1 MMAGTRLTGVAAS
14 EGVAVGPAFVHVSR
28 ELEPEREKI
37 SEGEIEEELG
47 CYRSAVEAVAKELSA
62 TVEELRAGGS
72 EKEATVVPEA
82 GLHARP
88 AARFVKE
95 AKSYSSDIVVIKDGR
110 EANAKSSLRLM
121 TLGAK
126 HGERVVVRAEGEDEE
141 AAVDA
146 LVAILSEEE
155 EE

>member
-1 MMAGTRLTGVAAS
+1 MV
-14 EGVAVGPAFVHVSR
+14 
-28 ELEPEREKI
+28 
-37 SEGEIEEELG
+37 
-47 CYRSAVEAVAKELSA
+47 
-62 TVEELRAGGS
+62 
-72 EKEATVVPEA
+72 EKEAVVVPEA

-88 AARFVKE
+88 AALFVKE
-95 AKSYSSDIVVIKDGR
+95 AKSYGADIVVIKDGV

-126 HGERVVVRAEGEDEE
+126 HGDKVVIRAEGEDEE

>member
-1 MMAGTRLTGVAAS
+1 MV
-14 EGVAVGPAFVHVSR
+14 
-28 ELEPEREKI
+28 
-37 SEGEIEEELG
+37 
-47 CYRSAVEAVAKELSA
+47 
-62 TVEELRAGGS
+62 
-72 EKEATVVPEA
+72 EKEAVIVPEA

-95 AKSYSSDIVVIKDGR
+95 AKSYSSEITVIKDGR
-110 EANAKSSLRLM
+110 GANAKSSLKLM
-121 TLGAK
+121 TLGAR
-126 HGERVVVRAEGEDEE
+126 HGDKVLIRAEE

>member
-1 MMAGTRLTGVAAS
+1 MV
-14 EGVAVGPAFVHVSR
+14 
-28 ELEPEREKI
+28 
-37 SEGEIEEELG
+37 
-47 CYRSAVEAVAKELSA
+47 
-62 TVEELRAGGS
+62 
-72 EKEATVVPEA
+72 EKEATIVPEA

-88 AARFVKE
+88 AARFIKE
-95 AKSYSSDIVVIKDGR
+95 AKSFSSEIFVAKDGQ
-110 EANAKSSLRLM
+110 EVSAKSPLRLM

-126 HGERVVVRAEGEDEE
+126 HGDKVVVRAEGEDEE

>member
-1 MMAGTRLTGVAAS
+1 MV
-14 EGVAVGPAFVHVSR
+14 
-28 ELEPEREKI
+28 ERE
-37 SEGEIEEELG
+37 
-47 CYRSAVEAVAKELSA
+47 
-62 TVEELRAGGS
+62 TVI
-72 EKEATVVPEA
+72 VPKA

-95 AKSYSSDIVVIKDGR
+95 AKSYGSDIVVIKDTR
-110 EANAKSSLRLM
+110 EANAKSSLKLM

-126 HGERVVVRAEGEDEE
+126 HGDKVVIRAEGEDEE

>member
-1 MMAGTRLTGVAAS
+1 M
-14 EGVAVGPAFVHVSR
+14 VGR
-28 ELEPEREKI
+28 
-37 SEGEIEEELG
+37 
-47 CYRSAVEAVAKELSA
+47 EAVVLP
-62 TVEELRAGGS
+62 R
-72 EKEATVVPEA
+72 A

-95 AKSYSSDIVVIKDGR
+95 AKGFGSDIVVIKDGR
-110 EANAKSSLRLM
+110 EANAKSSLKLM

-126 HGERVVVRAEGEDEE
+126 HGDRVVIRAEGDDEE

-155 EE
+155 ED

>member
-1 MMAGTRLTGVAAS
+1 M
-14 EGVAVGPAFVHVSR
+14 
-28 ELEPEREKI
+28 
-37 SEGEIEEELG
+37 
-47 CYRSAVEAVAKELSA
+47 
-62 TVEELRAGGS
+62 
-72 EKEATVVPEA
+72 EKEAIVVPEA

-95 AKSYSSDIVVIKDGR
+95 AKNYSSNIVVVKDGA

-121 TLGAK
+121 TLGAR
-126 HGERVVVRAEGEDEE
+126 HGDKVVIRAEGEDEE

-155 EE
+155 E

>member
-1 MMAGTRLTGVAAS
+1 MV
-14 EGVAVGPAFVHVSR
+14 
-28 ELEPEREKI
+28 
-37 SEGEIEEELG
+37 
-47 CYRSAVEAVAKELSA
+47 
-62 TVEELRAGGS
+62 
-72 EKEATVVPEA
+72 EKEAVVVPEA

-95 AKSYSSDIVVIKDGR
+95 AKSYSSDIVVVKDGI
-110 EANAKSSLRLM
+110 EANAKSSLKLM

-126 HGERVVVRAEGEDEE
+126 HGDRVIIRAEGEDQE

-155 EE
+155 E

>member
-1 MMAGTRLTGVAAS
+1 MV
-14 EGVAVGPAFVHVSR
+14 
-28 ELEPEREKI
+28 
-37 SEGEIEEELG
+37 
-47 CYRSAVEAVAKELSA
+47 
-62 TVEELRAGGS
+62 
-72 EKEATVVPEA
+72 EKEATIVPEA

-95 AKSYSSDIVVIKDGR
+95 AKSYSSDIVVMKDGA

-126 HGERVVVRAEGEDEE
+126 HGDKVVIRAEGEDEE
-141 AAVDA
+141 AAVEA
-146 LVAILSEEE
+146 LIAILSEEE